1 MEIDGF
7 DSKDSGK
14 DSRELGPEFD
24 DPRSMK
30 QTAEGDDDDDFSG
43 ADSDGTD
50 AFAHSGAS
58 PHIPVN
64 TIAELSALVVAQFA
78 VLAGDIDRKHEHLAR
93 KVIMDL
99 KAMRQE
105 MSKLTIPEARDE
117 GIRDHMRVMQGQVT
131 NMHYESMLK
140 IEALKD
146 IGGTE
151 FRAASKALSSAAR
164 DLAAVARRAIY
175 VCIGT
180 VVLLQV
186 LLILMIVL

>member
-14 DSRELGPEFD
+14 DRRELGPRFD
-24 DPRSMK
+24 DLRSMK
-30 QTAEGDDDDDFSG
+30 PADDGHDGDVFAD

-50 AFAHSGAS
+50 VLAHSGAS
-58 PHIPVN
+58 APIPVN

-78 VLAGDIDRKHEHLAR
+78 VFAADIDRKHEHLAR

-99 KAMRQE
+99 NAMRQE

-131 NMHYESMLK
+131 NMHYDSILR

-180 VVLLQV
+180 IVLLQV